1 MAYNEFAYF
10 YDELNG
16 EADYDA
22 LYTYIKGQL
31 DAHGVADGIL
41 ADLGCGTGDLTLMLT
56 QAGYDMIGVD
66 QSEEMLAVLRE
77 KADELG
83 VSDRL
88 LLLRQDIL
96 DLDLFGTIR
105 GAVSTFDTYNH
116 IGPAPRFERA
126 IARAAFFM
134 EEGGVFLFDLNTP
147 YKHAQVLAGQ
157 SFDLDAGDALC
168 RWTNRYDAA
177 SGRVDLYIDVTDR
190 ETGERW
196 QESFSEYSYP
206 LDTVTALLDRYG
218 FTTVRTADGEPIML
232 ENNFFPY
239 EPFKDLLTSYEDLTN
254 ASLFDYLERHY
265 GRRPTSTTSCTLEIV
280 RASAEQA
287 SFLDI
292 ITGDPMFYMNAYFLD
307 GEGRPL
313 VIGRQYI
320 VGSRFVFNI

>member
-147 YKHAQVLAGQ
+147 YKHRQVLADNKFVLEGP
-157 SFDLDAGDALC
+157 DAVC
-168 RWTNRYDAA
+168 RWKNTCAPQGD
-177 SGRVDLYIDVTDR
+177 RVDISIEIRYLD
-190 ETGERW
+190 TGEVFRE
-196 QESFSEYSYP
+196 QFSEYTYEAAYVERV
-206 LDTVTALLDRYG
+206 LEANGFRLAALC
-218 FTTVRTADGEPIML
+218 DGETFGPLRPDSQRYIFTAIKQYTQL
-232 ENNFFPY
+232 EKQHN
-239 EPFKDLLTSYEDLTN
+239 
-254 ASLFDYLERHY
+254 
-265 GRRPTSTTSCTLEIV
+265 G
-280 RASAEQA
+280 
-287 SFLDI
+287 
-292 ITGDPMFYMNAYFLD
+292 
-307 GEGRPL
+307 
-313 VIGRQYI
+313 
-320 VGSRFVFNI
+320 

>member
-147 YKHAQVLAGQ
+147 YKHRQVLADNEFVLEGP
-157 SFDLDAGDALC
+157 DAVC
-168 RWTNRYDAA
+168 RWKNTCAPQGD
-177 SGRVDLYIDVTDR
+177 RVDISIEIRYLD
-190 ETGERW
+190 TGEVFRE
-196 QESFSEYSYP
+196 QFSEYTYEAAYVERV
-206 LDTVTALLDRYG
+206 LEANGFRLAALC
-218 FTTVRTADGEPIML
+218 DGETFGPLRPDSQRYIFTAIKQYTQL
-232 ENNFFPY
+232 EKQHN
-239 EPFKDLLTSYEDLTN
+239 
-254 ASLFDYLERHY
+254 
-265 GRRPTSTTSCTLEIV
+265 G
-280 RASAEQA
+280 
-287 SFLDI
+287 
-292 ITGDPMFYMNAYFLD
+292 
-307 GEGRPL
+307 
-313 VIGRQYI
+313 
-320 VGSRFVFNI
+320 

>member
-147 YKHAQVLAGQ
+147 YKHRQVLADNEFVLEGP
-157 SFDLDAGDALC
+157 DAVC
-168 RWTNRYDAA
+168 RWKNTCAPQGDWVDISIEIRYLD
-177 SGRVDLYIDVTDR
+177 
-190 ETGERW
+190 TGEVFRE
-196 QESFSEYSYP
+196 QFSEYTYEAAYVERV
-206 LDTVTALLDRYG
+206 LEANGFRLAALC
-218 FTTVRTADGEPIML
+218 DGETFGPLRPDSQRYIFTAIKQYTQL
-232 ENNFFPY
+232 EKQHN
-239 EPFKDLLTSYEDLTN
+239 
-254 ASLFDYLERHY
+254 
-265 GRRPTSTTSCTLEIV
+265 G
-280 RASAEQA
+280 
-287 SFLDI
+287 
-292 ITGDPMFYMNAYFLD
+292 
-307 GEGRPL
+307 
-313 VIGRQYI
+313 
-320 VGSRFVFNI
+320 

>member
-96 DLDLFGTIR
+96 DLNLFGTIR

-147 YKHAQVLAGQ
+147 YKHRQVLADNEFVLEGP
-157 SFDLDAGDALC
+157 DAVC
-168 RWTNRYDAA
+168 RWKNTCAPQGD
-177 SGRVDLYIDVTDR
+177 RVDISIEIRYLD
-190 ETGERW
+190 TGEVFRE
-196 QESFSEYSYP
+196 QFSEYTYEAAYVERV
-206 LDTVTALLDRYG
+206 LEANGFRLAALC
-218 FTTVRTADGEPIML
+218 DGETFGPLRPDSQRYIFTAIKQYTQL
-232 ENNFFPY
+232 EKQHN
-239 EPFKDLLTSYEDLTN
+239 
-254 ASLFDYLERHY
+254 
-265 GRRPTSTTSCTLEIV
+265 G
-280 RASAEQA
+280 
-287 SFLDI
+287 
-292 ITGDPMFYMNAYFLD
+292 
-307 GEGRPL
+307 
-313 VIGRQYI
+313 
-320 VGSRFVFNI
+320 